1 MGMIDTIFS
10 SPIPTIIAMLM
21 SLVFGAVIWWFAI
34 PQSAQLKEA
43 VAKIAVKELEIK
55 ELRTTHTDDLKKM
68 SQMLSEILAIVERP
82 VSIPGLDELRILIT
96 SMAGALNGSQHLDA
110 AMVRE
115 LQNSLSAIDRNTE
128 RLLRT
133 LSEVSEK
140 QSQVSGIFLGL
151 NMNRGEA
158 PRGV

>member
-10 SPIPTIIAMLM
+10 SPIPTIIAMVLA
-21 SLVFGAVIWWFAI
+21 LAFGAVIWWFAI
-34 PQSAQLKEA
+34 PQMQQLKEA
-43 VAKIAVKELEIK
+43 LATIVEKDEEIK

-82 VSIPGLDELRILIT
+82 VSIPAIEEIRNTIST
-96 SMAGALNGSQHLDA
+96 MATALSGNRHLDA
-110 AMVRE
+110 STVRE
-115 LQNSLSAIDRNTE
+115 LQNCMNAIDRNTE

-133 LSEVSEK
+133 MSEVSEK
-140 QSQVSGIFLGL
+140 QSQVSGIILGL
-151 NMNRGEA
+151 NMHRGEA

>member
-10 SPIPTIIAMLM
+10 SPIPTIIAMMLA
-21 SLVFGAVIWWFAI
+21 LAFGAVIWWFAI
-34 PQSAQLKEA
+34 PQAAQLKEA
-43 VAKIAVKELEIK
+43 LATIVDKDEEIK

-82 VSIPGLDELRILIT
+82 VSIPALEELRSLLN
-96 SMAGALNGSQHLDA
+96 SMSGALNGNRHLDSTT
-110 AMVRE
+110 VRE
-115 LQNSLSAIDRNTE
+115 LQNCMNTIDRNTE

-140 QSQVSGIFLGL
+140 QSQVSGIILGL
-151 NMNRGEA
+151 NMHRGEA